1 MHALLADADLGLRV
15 AADAVAA
22 RCGLKGE
29 LHDGGTIAPVRE
41 LVIVLTDLYHA
52 GSERAADTAGHT
64 RLPGIEHAGRF
75 GARTALAGGWR
86 DWLAGAV
93 GRDDLA
99 GVAPARIAA
108 AVLPAQQGGT
118 SWIAT
123 PVHLSAGLSQ
133 VHLDH
138 RGLLRLGEAQRAA
151 LAASFATEFGA
162 SGLTLAPLESGEF
175 LLHGAGLEAVPT
187 TEPARCAGGEVAAAL
202 PHGPEAAAVRR
213 LGAEIE
219 LWLHRH
225 PLNAARA
232 GLGEPPVNALWLWGA
247 AGREGSLRRGEG
259 APQRRAFG
267 ADACLRGL
275 WHLQGGACQAL
286 PGEFG
291 ALAQG
296 GAGAVLALA
305 VADELRMSMAST
317 FLQALRALDE
327 RFIAPA
333 LTQLRRGH
341 LERVTLIANDHALQL
356 HRRSALKVWRRARA
370 GLESFA

>member
-1 MHALLADADLGLRV
+1 M
-15 AADAVAA
+15 
-22 RCGLKGE
+22 
-29 LHDGGTIAPVRE
+29 RE
-41 LVIVLTDLYHA
+41 IVIVLTDVYPA
-52 GSERAADTAGHT
+52 SGGERAADVAGRT
-64 RLPGIEHAGRF
+64 RLPGIEYARRF
-75 GARTALAGGWR
+75 GARTALASGWR
-86 DWLAGAV
+86 DWLAAAV
-93 GRDDLA
+93 GRDDLV

-138 RGLLRLGEAQRAA
+138 RGLLRLGEAPRAA

-175 LLHGAGLEAVPT
+175 LLHGAGLDAVST

-219 LWLHRH
+219 MWLHRH
-225 PLNAARA
+225 ALNAARESV
-232 GLGEPPVNALWLWGA
+232 GEAPVNALWLWGA
-247 AGREGSLRRGEG
+247 AGRDIGVQPRGG

-267 ADACLRGL
+267 EDACLRGL
-275 WHLQGGACQAL
+275 WHLHGGACQAL
-286 PGEFG
+286 PPHFG

-305 VADELRMSMAST
+305 VADELRMSRAST

-333 LTQLRRGH
+333 LTQLRGGD

-370 GLESFA
+370 GLGSFA